1 MIPSP
6 FLSPSRTRYSFA
18 MVLCLLCVGLFAS
31 MFTGLANAATNVSG
45 SITANTTWTV
55 SNQPYTVTA
64 DVIVDSGATLT
75 VEAGV
80 TIYMNTA
87 TNLIVRNGALNARGT
102 PSSRIV
108 ITSSKDIANPSPA
121 PAAGDWGVIRF
132 EDGTLD
138 ASTALSNSDIR
149 YGSGIVIQSASPALE
164 NLNITQQNGPAIS
177 VDLLSSPQ
185 GKGLVA
191 TGNKLNGIRVP
202 AGDIVGSIIWGLV
215 GIPYILEEGV
225 VSVGRAPISLT
236 PASTTVVPGVTV
248 QYTVQLGAAAPAGG
262 LTLDVVNSVP
272 SVATVPTTVTVAAGA
287 TSAQFV
293 LNAVA
298 VGYSTITVSKLGL
311 GDATAA
317 VRVDTLPTIVL
328 SPAAL
333 TLGLN
338 KTRTISVALSQAAP
352 TGGLTLNLTSSN
364 TAVATSPT
372 TLAIA
377 ASATSGSFDI
387 TTVGAGNATITAAG
401 TGYANGTTAINVRP
415 VALSLP
421 VSTVVAPGST
431 VSMPITL
438 TEPAPTGGLTIS
450 VASGSAAIATVAAT
464 VTVAAGASAANV
476 NVTGVAVGNTTLTAT
491 APGYDAGTGNVVVDS
506 IALDFQ
512 PTGNQTIAQ
521 GLTQAMSVRISKAA
535 PAGGVSVDLAV
546 ADTTKATISPTT
558 VTIPAGQTASSVT
571 PTLTGVAPGTT
582 TLTAT
587 ATGLTAKTINV
598 TVTNA
603 PQLTISSAGALSYN
617 KVGKG
622 LRTANGYYSVQRT
635 VNGNPFYGMDAVT
648 VTLTS
653 SDPTKLTVPAT
664 VTIPANQ
671 YYAYFSMAGV
681 DVTSTAVQIDAA
693 ATGYPALA
701 TKLAMQVV
709 TPEIVFV
716 SLDNSRTASS
726 ARDDF
731 YMRWNVTGAWDSTSQ
746 VSAADVSLGLSIT
759 EGAPASIVA
768 GIYDVASGGSP
779 VTSRVITA
787 GSYYSASTGSYNYV
801 GVPSQS
807 GSYKVTAT
815 AAGIGSWSSVVQNVT
830 SAQLVIGSAGA
841 VSYNKV
847 GKGLSTANGYYSVQR
862 TVNGSA
868 FNGTDAVTVTL
879 TSSDISKLTVP
890 ATVTI
895 PANQSTVY
903 FAMTGVDITTAAVQI
918 DAAAT
923 GYTAPAEKLAMQVV
937 TPEIVFVSLD
947 NTRSPSSAR
956 DDFYMRWN
964 VTGAWDSSSQV
975 SATNITLT
983 LSITEDSPVGII
995 GGIYDVATGGSPVA
1009 SRVITA
1015 GSNYSVSPGGYNY
1028 VGVPTQSGSYKVTAA
1043 ATGIGSWSS
1052 AVQNV
1057 TSPQLVFGSAG
1068 ALSYNTVGKGLR
1080 TNIGYYSVQR
1090 TVNGTAFNGTDAVT
1104 VTLTSSDLTKLT
1116 VPATVTIPA
1125 NQSYVNFSMTGVD
1138 LTTAAV
1144 LVDAAAAG
1152 FTTPATKLAM
1162 QVVTPEIV
1170 FVTLDGTRSSS
1181 SARDDFYMR
1190 WNVTGAWDSG
1200 SQQSAA
1206 DVALTLSITEDSPA
1220 GIIAG
1225 IYDVATGGSPV
1236 TSRTISAGSSNS
1248 QQAPGG
1254 YNYVGVPTQSGSY
1267 KVTATASGLGTWS
1280 SAMQTVTSPQ
1290 LRIYSPYPS
1299 IKVGRGLKTTAGYYY
1314 VERIVNGTAFAGPD
1328 ALTVNLSCA
1337 STAVCSVPATVTIP
1351 ANQTQVLFAITGE
1364 GLGST
1369 TIGANAVGYLSAA
1382 DNNVDV
1388 ITPDLQLVSVPTS
1401 LAVGATANFYVRLLV
1416 NGAWDSGSQT
1426 PVIAKAI
1433 SLTSSTPSVAST
1445 TSSVTIAA
1453 GSNNSANAVLTGVA
1467 PGATTVTASATET
1480 NTVTSPTITVTP

>member
-1 MIPSP
+1 MIPSR
-6 FLSPSRTRYSFA
+6 FLSPSRTRYAFA
-18 MVLCLLCVGLFAS
+18 MVLCWLFAGLLSS
-31 MFTGLANAATNVSG
+31 MFTGLASAATNVSG
-45 SITANTTWTV
+45 SIISNTTWTLA
-55 SNQPYTVTA
+55 NQPYTVTA
-64 DVIVDSGATLT
+64 DVIVDGGATLT

-80 TIYMNTA
+80 TIYMNAA

-102 PSSRIV
+102 SSSRIV
-108 ITSSKDIANPSPA
+108 VTSSKDIANPSPA
-121 PAAGDWGVIRF
+121 PAAGDWGSIRF

-138 ASTALSNSDIR
+138 VSTALSNGDIR
-149 YGSGIVIQSASPALE
+149 YGSGIVIQSASPLLE

-185 GKGLVA
+185 GKGLAA

-225 VSVGRAPISLT
+225 ISVGRAPISLT

-248 QYTVQLGAAAPAGG
+248 QYTVQLGAAAPTGG
-262 LTLDVVNSVP
+262 LTLDVVSSVP
-272 SVATVPTTVTVAAGA
+272 SVATVPTTITVAAGA

-352 TGGLTLNLTSSN
+352 TGGLTLNISSSN
-364 TAVATSPT
+364 TAVATAPA

-431 VSMPITL
+431 VSVPITL
-438 TEPAPTGGLTIS
+438 TEPAPGGGLTIS
-450 VASGSAAIATVAAT
+450 VTSGSSAIATAGAT

-476 NVTGVAVGNTTLTAT
+476 NVTGVAVGNTTLTAA

-521 GLTQAMSVRISKAA
+521 GLTQALSVRISKAA

-546 ADTTKATISPTT
+546 ADMTKATIAPTT

-571 PTLTGVAPGTT
+571 PTLTGVAPGAT

-587 ATGLTAKTINV
+587 SPGLTPKTINV

-635 VNGNPFYGMDAVT
+635 VNGNPFYGTDPVTVTLTSSDPTKLTVPATITIPANQYIAYFSMTGVGITTAAVQIDAAATGYPALAAKLPMQVVAPEIVFVQLDNTRSSSSARDDFYMRWNVTDAWDATSQVSATDISLGLTITEATPSGIISGFYDVATGGTAITSRVIAAGQSNSYGNVGFNYVGVPTQSGSYKVTATATGIGSWSSAVQTVTSAQLVIVSAGDVSYNKVGKGLSTAYGYYSVQRAVNGSAISGADPVT

-671 YYAYFSMAGV
+671 STVYFAMSGV
-681 DVTSTAVQIDAA
+681 DITTAAVQVDAT
-693 ATGYPALA
+693 ATGYTAPAA
-701 TKLAMQVV
+701 KLAMQVV

-716 SLDNSRTASS
+716 QLDNARSS
-726 ARDDF
+726 
-731 YMRWNVTGAWDSTSQ
+731 
-746 VSAADVSLGLSIT
+746 
-759 EGAPASIVA
+759 
-768 GIYDVASGGSP
+768 
-779 VTSRVITA
+779 
-787 GSYYSASTGSYNYV
+787 
-801 GVPSQS
+801 
-807 GSYKVTAT
+807 
-815 AAGIGSWSSVVQNVT
+815 
-830 SAQLVIGSAGA
+830 
-841 VSYNKV
+841 
-847 GKGLSTANGYYSVQR
+847 
-862 TVNGSA
+862 
-868 FNGTDAVTVTL
+868 
-879 TSSDISKLTVP
+879 
-890 ATVTI
+890 
-895 PANQSTVY
+895 
-903 FAMTGVDITTAAVQI
+903 
-918 DAAAT
+918 
-923 GYTAPAEKLAMQVV
+923 
-937 TPEIVFVSLD
+937 
-947 NTRSPSSAR
+947 SSAR

-975 SATNITLT
+975 SAADISLG
-983 LSITEDSPVGII
+983 LSITEAAPTGII
-995 GGIYDVATGGSPVA
+995 GGFYDAATGGSAVT
-1009 SRVITA
+1009 SRIIAA
-1015 GSNYSVSPGGYNY
+1015 GQSNSYGNIGYSY
-1028 VGVPTQSGSYKVTAA
+1028 VGVPTQSGSYKVTATVA
-1043 ATGIGSWSS
+1043 GIGSWSS
-1052 AVQNV
+1052 VVQNV
-1057 TSPQLVFGSAG
+1057 TGAQLIFSTAG
-1068 ALSYNTVGKGLR
+1068 DVSYNKVGKGLQ

-1090 TVNGTAFNGTDAVT
+1090 ALNGVAFNGTDAVT
-1104 VTLTSSDLTKLT
+1104 VTLTSSDPSKLT
-1116 VPATVTIPA
+1116 VPATITIPA
-1125 NQSYVNFSMTGVD
+1125 NQSTAYFSMTGVS
-1138 LTTAAV
+1138 LTTASV
-1144 LVDAAAAG
+1144 LVDATAAG
-1152 FTTPATKLAM
+1152 FTAPAVKLAM
-1162 QVVTPEIV
+1162 QVVSPEIV
-1170 FVTLDGTRSSS
+1170 FVSLDGTRSSS

-1206 DVALTLSITEDSPA
+1206 DVTLTLSITEDLPA
-1220 GIIAG
+1220 GIIGG
-1225 IYDVATGGSPV
+1225 IYDVVTGGSPV
-1236 TSRTISAGSSNS
+1236 TSRTILAGSSYS

-1254 YNYVGVPTQSGSY
+1254 YNYIGVPTQSGSY
-1267 KVTATASGLGTWS
+1267 KVTATASGLGAWS
-1280 SAMQTVTSPQ
+1280 SAVQTVTSPQ
-1290 LRIYSPYPS
+1290 LRIYSPFPS
-1299 IKVGRGLKTTAGYYY
+1299 IKVGKGLKTATGYYY
-1314 VERIVNGTAFAGPD
+1314 VERIVNGNAFAGPD
-1328 ALTVNLSCA
+1328 AVTVNLACA
-1337 STAVCSVPATVTIP
+1337 STVVCSVPATVTIP
-1351 ANQTQVLFAITGE
+1351 ANQAQGYFSLTGE

-1369 TIGANAVGYLSAA
+1369 TVGANAVGYLSAA

-1388 ITPDLQLVSVPTS
+1388 ITPDLQLVSVPTT
-1401 LAVGATANFYVRLLV
+1401 LTIGATANFYVRLLV
-1416 NGAWDSGSQT
+1416 TGAWDSGSQT
-1426 PVIAKAI
+1426 PVIAKSI

-1445 TSSVTIAA
+1445 TSSVMIAA
-1453 GSNNSANAVLTGVA
+1453 GANNSANAVLTGVA
-1467 PGATTVTASATET
+1467 SGATSVTASATET
-1480 NTVTSPTITVTP
+1480 NTVVSPTITVTP

>member
-1 MIPSP
+1 MIPSR
-6 FLSPSRTRYSFA
+6 FLSPSRTRYAFA
-18 MVLCLLCVGLFAS
+18 MVLCWLCATIFAS
-31 MFTGLANAATNVSG
+31 MFTGLASAATNVSG
-45 SITANTTWTV
+45 SITSNTTWTV
-55 SNQPYTVTA
+55 ANQPYTVTA
-64 DVIVDSGATLT
+64 DVIVDGGATLT

-80 TIYMNTA
+80 TIYMSAA

-102 PSSRIV
+102 SSNRIV
-108 ITSSKDIANPSPA
+108 VTSSKDIANPSPA
-121 PAAGDWGVIRF
+121 PAAGDWGSIRF

-138 ASTALSNSDIR
+138 VSTALANSDIR
-149 YGSGIVIQSASPALE
+149 YGSGIVIQSASPLLE

-185 GKGLVA
+185 GKGLTA

-215 GIPYILEEGV
+215 GIPYIIEEGV
-225 VSVGRAPISLT
+225 ISVGRAPISLT
-236 PASTTVVPGVTV
+236 PASSTVVPGVTV
-248 QYTVQLGAAAPAGG
+248 QYTVQLGAAAPTGG
-262 LTLDVVNSVP
+262 LTLDVVSSVP

-298 VGYSTITVSKLGL
+298 IGYSTITVSKLGL

-328 SPAAL
+328 SPAVL

-352 TGGLTLNLTSSN
+352 AGGLTLNLSSSN
-364 TAVATSPT
+364 AAVATSPA
-372 TLAIA
+372 TLAIV
-377 ASATSGSFDI
+377 ASASTGTFDI

-401 TGYANGTTAINVRP
+401 AGYANGNTAINVRP

-431 VSMPITL
+431 VSVPITL
-438 TEPAPTGGLTIS
+438 TEPAPAGGLTIS
-450 VASGSAAIATVAAT
+450 VTSGSSAIATAGAT

-491 APGYDAGTGNVVVDS
+491 APGYDAGTGSVVVDS

-521 GLTQAMSVRISKAA
+521 GLTRAMSVRISKAA
-535 PAGGVSVDLAV
+535 PAGGVTVDLAV
-546 ADTTKATISPTT
+546 ADTTKATISPAT

-571 PTLTGVAPGTT
+571 PTLTGVAPGAT

-587 ATGLTAKTINV
+587 SPGLTPKTINV

-603 PQLTISSAGALSYN
+603 PQLTISSAGALSFN

-622 LRTANGYYSVQRT
+622 LRTAANYYSVQRT
-635 VNGNPFYGMDAVT
+635 VNGSAFNGADPVT

-664 VTIPANQ
+664 VIIPANQ
-671 YYAYFSMAGV
+671 YYAYFEMTGV
-681 DVTSTAVQIDAA
+681 DITSTAVQIDAA

-709 TPEIVFV
+709 TPEVVFV
-716 SLDNSRTASS
+716 SLDNSRSASS

-731 YMRWNVTGAWDSTSQ
+731 YMRWNVTGAWDSNAQ
-746 VSAADVSLGLSIT
+746 VSAVDTTVGLSIT
-759 EGAPASIVA
+759 EATPTGIIA
-768 GIYDVASGGSP
+768 GIYAVASGGSP
-779 VTSRVITA
+779 VTSRVIAA
-787 GSYYSASTGSYNYV
+787 GANYSVSPGGYNYV
-801 GVPSQS
+801 GTPTQS

-815 AAGIGSWSSVVQNVT
+815 VAGLGNWSSVVQNVI

-841 VSYNKV
+841 VSFNKV
-847 GKGLSTANGYYSVQR
+847 GKGLSTASNYYSIQR

-879 TSSDISKLTVP
+879 TSSDPTKLTVP

-895 PANQSTVY
+895 PANQSSV
-903 FAMTGVDITTAAVQI
+903 FFVMTGVDITTAAVQI

-923 GYTAPAEKLAMQVV
+923 GYTAPVAKLAMQVV
-937 TPEIVFVSLD
+937 IPEIVFVSLD
-947 NTRSPSSAR
+947 NTRSSSSAR

-964 VTGAWDSSSQV
+964 VTGAWDSNAQV
-975 SATNITLT
+975 SATNITLA

-995 GGIYDVATGGSPVA
+995 AGIYDVVTGGSPVT
-1009 SRVITA
+1009 SRVIAA
-1015 GSNYSVSPGGYNY
+1015 GSNYSVSPGGYNH
-1028 VGVPTQSGSYKVTAA
+1028 VGVPTQSGSYKVTAT

-1052 AVQNV
+1052 VVQNV

-1068 ALSYNTVGKGLR
+1068 ALSYNKVGKGLR

-1104 VTLTSSDLTKLT
+1104 VTLTSSDPTKLT

-1125 NQSYVNFSMTGVD
+1125 NQSTVTFSMTGID

-1144 LVDAAAAG
+1144 LVDATAAG
-1152 FTTPATKLAM
+1152 FTAPATKLAM

-1170 FVTLDGTRSSS
+1170 FVSLDNARSVS

-1200 SQQSAA
+1200 QQQSAA
-1206 DVALTLSITEDSPA
+1206 DIALALSITDDSPP
-1220 GIIAG
+1220 GIIGG

-1236 TSRTISAGSSNS
+1236 TGRTISAGASSS

-1254 YNYVGVPTQSGSY
+1254 NNHVGVPTQSGSY
-1267 KVTATASGLGTWS
+1267 KVTATASGLGAWS
-1280 SAMQTVTSPQ
+1280 SAVQTVTSPQ
-1290 LRIYSPYPS
+1290 LRIYSVYPS
-1299 IKVGRGLKTTAGYYY
+1299 IKVGKGLKNATGYIY

-1328 ALTVNLSCA
+1328 AVTVNLSCA
-1337 STAVCSVPATVTIP
+1337 ATAVCSVPATVTIP
-1351 ANQTQVLFAITGE
+1351 ANQSLAYVLITGE

-1369 TIGANAVGYLSAA
+1369 TVGANAVGYLSAV
-1382 DNNVDV
+1382 DYNVDV
-1388 ITPDLQLVSVPTS
+1388 ITPDLQLVSVPTT
-1401 LAVGATANFYVRLLV
+1401 LRVAATSNFYVRLLV
-1416 NGAWDSGSQT
+1416 PGAWDSGSQT
-1426 PVIAKAI
+1426 PVIAKSI

-1453 GSNNSANAVLTGVA
+1453 GANNSANAVLTGVA
-1467 PGATTVTASATET
+1467 SGVTSVTASATET

>member
-1 MIPSP
+1 MIPSR
-6 FLSPSRTRYSFA
+6 FLSRSQTRYAA
-18 MVLCLLCVGLFAS
+18 MALYLLLATI
-31 MFTGLANAATNVSG
+31 FTGLASAATNVSG
-45 SITANTTWTV
+45 SITANTTWTLA
-55 SNQPYTVTA
+55 NQPYTVTA

-80 TIYMNTA
+80 TIYMNAA

-102 PSSRIV
+102 SSNRIV
-108 ITSSKDIANPSPA
+108 VTSSKDIANPSPA
-121 PAAGDWGVIRF
+121 PAAGDWGSIRF

-138 ASTALSNSDIR
+138 ASTTLTNSDIR
-149 YGSGIVIQSASPALE
+149 YGSGIVIQSASPLLE

-185 GKGLVA
+185 GKGLTA

-215 GIPYILEEGV
+215 GIPYLLEEGV
-225 VSVGRAPISLT
+225 ISVGRAPISLT

-248 QYTVQLGAAAPAGG
+248 QYTVQLGAAAPTGG
-262 LTLDVVNSVP
+262 LTLDVVSSVP

-287 TSAQFV
+287 TSAQFM

-298 VGYSTITVSKLGL
+298 VGYSTVTVSKLGL

-352 TGGLTLNLTSSN
+352 TGGLTLNLSSSN
-364 TAVATSPT
+364 AVVATSPA

-401 TGYANGTTAINVRP
+401 SGYANGTTAINVRP

-431 VSMPITL
+431 VSVPITL
-438 TEPAPTGGLTIS
+438 TEPAPVGGLTIS
-450 VASGSAAIATVAAT
+450 VASGAPTIATTVATVA
-464 VTVAAGASAANV
+464 VAAGASAANV
-476 NVTGVAVGNTTLTAT
+476 NVTGVAVGNATLTAT

-506 IALDFQ
+506 ITLDFQ

-521 GLTQAMSVRISKAA
+521 GLTRAMSVRISKAA
-535 PAGGVSVDLAV
+535 PAGGVTVDLAV
-546 ADTTKATISPTT
+546 ADTTKAAISPTT

-571 PTLTGVAPGTT
+571 PILTGVAPGTT

-587 ATGLTAKTINV
+587 STGLTPKTINV

-603 PQLTISSAGALSYN
+603 PQITISSAGALSFN

-622 LRTANGYYSVQRT
+622 LRTAANYYSIQRT
-635 VNGNPFYGMDAVT
+635 VNGSAFNGADPVT

-671 YYAYFSMAGV
+671 YIVYFSMTGV
-681 DVTSTAVQIDAA
+681 DITTTAVQIDAA

-701 TKLAMQVV
+701 NKLAMQVV

-716 SLDNSRTASS
+716 SLDNSRSASS

-731 YMRWNVTGAWDSTSQ
+731 YVRWNVTGAWDSNAQ
-746 VSAADVSLGLSIT
+746 VSAVDTAIGLSIT
-759 EGAPASIVA
+759 EATPTGIIT

-779 VTSRVITA
+779 VTSRVIAA
-787 GSYYSASTGSYNYV
+787 GANYSVSPGGYNYV
-801 GVPSQS
+801 GTPTQA

-815 AAGIGSWSSVVQNVT
+815 VAGLGSWSSVVQNVI

-847 GKGLSTANGYYSVQR
+847 GKGLSTANNYYSIQR

-879 TSSDISKLTVP
+879 TSSDPTKLTVP
-890 ATVTI
+890 TTVTI
-895 PANQSTVY
+895 PANQSSV
-903 FAMTGVDITTAAVQI
+903 FFVMTGVDITTAAVQI
-918 DAAAT
+918 DATAT
-923 GYTAPAEKLAMQVV
+923 GYTAPAAKLAMQVV

-947 NTRSPSSAR
+947 NTRSSSSAR

-964 VTGAWDSSSQV
+964 VTGAWDSNAQV
-975 SATNITLT
+975 SGTNITLA

-995 GGIYDVATGGSPVA
+995 AGIYDVVTGGSPVT
-1009 SRVITA
+1009 SRVIAA
-1015 GSNYSVSPGGYNY
+1015 GSNYSVSPGGYNH
-1028 VGVPTQSGSYKVTAA
+1028 VGVPTQSGSYKVTA
-1043 ATGIGSWSS
+1043 TVSGIGSWSS

-1068 ALSYNTVGKGLR
+1068 VQSNKVGKGLR
-1080 TNIGYYSVQR
+1080 TNPGYYSVQR

-1104 VTLTSSDLTKLT
+1104 VTLTSSDPAKLT
-1116 VPATVTIPA
+1116 VPAAVTIPA
-1125 NQSYVNFSMTGVD
+1125 NQSTVTFSMTGVD

-1144 LVDAAAAG
+1144 LVDATAAG
-1152 FTTPATKLAM
+1152 FTAPATKLAM

-1170 FVTLDGTRSSS
+1170 FVSLDNARSVS

-1200 SQQSAA
+1200 QQQSAA
-1206 DVALTLSITEDSPA
+1206 DIALALSITDDSPA
-1220 GIIAG
+1220 GIIGG
-1225 IYDVATGGSPV
+1225 IYDVATGGSPI
-1236 TSRTISAGSSNS
+1236 TSRTISAGASNS

-1254 YNYVGVPTQSGSY
+1254 NNHVGVPTQSGSY

-1280 SAMQTVTSPQ
+1280 SAVQTVTSPQ

-1299 IKVGRGLKTTAGYYY
+1299 IKVGKGLKTANGYYY

-1328 ALTVNLSCA
+1328 PVTVSLSCA
-1337 STAVCSVPATVTIP
+1337 SPAICSVPATVTIP
-1351 ANQTQVLFAITGE
+1351 ANQTQALFAITGE

-1369 TIGANAVGYLSAA
+1369 TVGANAVGYLSAA

-1401 LAVGATANFYVRLLV
+1401 LAVGATSNFYVRLLV
-1416 NGAWDSGSQT
+1416 AGAWDSGSQT
-1426 PVIAKAI
+1426 PVIAKSI

-1445 TSSVTIAA
+1445 TTSVTIAA
-1453 GSNNSANAVLTGVA
+1453 GSNNSSNAVLTGVA
-1467 PGATTVTASATET
+1467 SGATSVTASATET